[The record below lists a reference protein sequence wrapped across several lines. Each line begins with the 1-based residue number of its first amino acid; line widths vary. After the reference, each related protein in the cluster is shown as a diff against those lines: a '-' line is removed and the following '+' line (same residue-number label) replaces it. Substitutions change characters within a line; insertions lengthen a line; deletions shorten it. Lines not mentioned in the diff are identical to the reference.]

1 MYAVEFLIARLKEQ
15 IELAPALTQND
26 EPGGECYRML
36 ERMREGVSLANHVP
50 ALKGVAG
57 GPRRYRVALEA
68 AAAKIEPLQAI
79 WEAIERTPPENRQAK
94 FRNKDPKLDAAS
106 KIVDACKGAIEDLK
120 VALAVIEA
128 GEAQQGATK

>member
-1 MYAVEFLIARLKEQ
+1 MAYAVEFLIARLKEQ
-15 IELAPALTQND
+15 IELAPALQQND
-26 EPGGECYRML
+26 EPGGECARML

-68 AAAKIEPLQAI
+68 AAAKIEPLLAI
-79 WEAIERTPPENRQAK
+79 WEAIERTPPENRAAR
-94 FRNKDPKLDAAS
+94 FKDAPQ
-106 KIVDACKGAIEDLK
+106 KIVAACRGAIEDLK

-128 GEAQQGATK
+128 GEAQQTAK